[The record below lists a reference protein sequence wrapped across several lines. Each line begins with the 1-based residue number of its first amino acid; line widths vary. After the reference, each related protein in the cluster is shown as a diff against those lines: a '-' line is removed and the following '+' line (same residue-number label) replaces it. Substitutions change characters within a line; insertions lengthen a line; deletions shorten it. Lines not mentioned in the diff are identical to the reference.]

1 MADTHTLS
9 PFEALSISEPRDDD
23 LVTSREVRRM
33 FGGVSE
39 MTLWRWMRSESVQF
53 PKPITIS
60 GKNYWY
66 LGDLRR
72 FRERCA
78 SRNDM
83 HCCISRGATPR
94 GSENCC
100 GRGS

>member
-1 MADTHTLS
+1 MADPRTLS

-53 PKPITIS
+53 PQPISIS
-60 GKNYWY
+60 GKNYWS

-78 SRNDM
+78 SRADANTLEKT
-83 HCCISRGATPR
+83 G
-94 GSENCC
+94 
-100 GRGS
+100 

>member
-1 MADTHTLS
+1 MADPHTLS
-9 PFEALSISEPRDDD
+9 PFETLSISEPRDDD

-53 PKPITIS
+53 PQPISIS
-60 GKNYWY
+60 NKNYWL
-66 LGDLRR
+66 LGRR

-78 SRNDM
+78 SRADA
-83 HCCISRGATPR
+83 RTP
-94 GSENCC
+94 EN
-100 GRGS
+100 RS

>member
-1 MADTHTLS
+1 MAGPHTLS
-9 PFEALSISEPRDDD
+9 PLEALSISEPRDDD

-39 MTLWRWMRSESVQF
+39 MTLWRWMRSESIRF
-53 PKPITIS
+53 PRPISIS
-60 GKNYWY
+60 NKNYWL

-78 SRNDM
+78 SRAN
-83 HCCISRGATPR
+83 AETPEKT
-94 GSENCC
+94 S
-100 GRGS
+100 

>member
-1 MADTHTLS
+1 MADPHTLS

-53 PKPITIS
+53 PQPISIS
-60 GKNYWY
+60 NKNYWL

-78 SRNDM
+78 SRA
-83 HCCISRGATPR
+83 HAKTPEKT
-94 GSENCC
+94 S
-100 GRGS
+100 